1 MANLAIDAQA
11 QNINFVTKF
20 EADLHNLLAM
30 LGKADV
36 QVMAPGTALK
46 IYKDSGSLQTVQ
58 VADGEEVTASTLEMV
73 VDKTVELDYKK
84 FRNVV
89 GIKAIGS
96 MGYDIAV
103 GGVANSML
111 RQVQKGVRSDIVGAV
126 KTGTGTGTQASTFQP
141 AVANT
146 WAALTA
152 KFEDEAI
159 TPLYFVNPTTA
170 ASYLG
175 AANVTMQTAFGLS
188 YIQNFLGLGTLIVD
202 SNCEAGKVY
211 GTASENLVVAA
222 ANLAAIPGMDYQMD
236 ASGIIG
242 INTGAKYSNAG
253 IEINV
258 ASGLKVVPEF
268 LDRVIV
274 TTVGA

>member
-1 MANLAIDAQA
+1 
-11 QNINFVTKF
+11 
-20 EADLHNLLAM
+20 
-30 LGKADV
+30 
-36 QVMAPGTALK
+36 
-46 IYKDSGSLQTVQ
+46 
-58 VADGEEVTASTLEMV
+58 
-73 VDKTVELDYKK
+73 
-84 FRNVV
+84 
-89 GIKAIGS
+89 

-111 RQVQKGVRSDIVGAV
+111 RQVQKGVRGDIITAV
-126 KTGTGTGTQASTFQP
+126 KTGTGTGVKASTFQP

-202 SNCEAGKVY
+202 SNCETGKIY

-274 TTVGA
+274 TTIGA